1 MSFCTTDIL
10 TLADGMYRDINSPS
24 SLSIGYISGVLTSS
38 GSLGDLN
45 NRLGT
50 SFYLSGAG
58 PCIAGGFGQEEATI
72 YSLAFMSNYYRKQH
86 LATMQG
92 GGSFVTSLSDG
103 DSKYSRE
110 AGTKIAAEYRA
121 MYREIEDDLNSKV
134 ALWKLNH
141 ALAVDV
147 RAEDLA
153 SWPTP

>member
-1 MSFCTTDIL
+1 MSFCTTEIL
-10 TLADGMYRDINSPS
+10 TLAEGMYRDINSPC

-38 GSLGDLN
+38 GALGDLN

-50 SFYLSGAG
+50 SFHLSGAG

-72 YSLAFMSNYYRKQH
+72 YSLVYMSNFYRKQH
-86 LATMQG
+86 LAIMQG

-103 DSKYSRE
+103 DSRYTRE
-110 AGTKIAAEYRA
+110 SSVKIAGEYRA
-121 MYREIEDDLNSKV
+121 MYKEIEDDLNSKV

-141 ALAVDV
+141 SLAVDV
-147 RAEDLA
+147 RAEGLA